1 MGRIGVLSLETIP
14 RGLKPHTFL
23 AACGTAKAVPFQRP
37 ITAGS
42 SVVRQKWSYFQMGRI
57 GVLSLETIPRGL
69 KPHTFLAACGTA
81 KAVPFQNE

>member
-1 MGRIGVLSLETIP
+1 MTTPAGASTIVPTVGRDLMVVALTVAVVLGP
-14 RGLKPHTFL
+14 M
-23 AACGTAKAVPFQRP
+23 
-37 ITAGS
+37 TAGS

>member
-1 MGRIGVLSLETIP
+1 MTTPAAASTIVPTVGRDLTVAEALTAAVVLGP
-14 RGLKPHTFL
+14 M
-23 AACGTAKAVPFQRP
+23 
-37 ITAGS
+37 TAGS